1 MKFLCKIVLLFFLFF
16 LSAPSIISLCDDS
29 ADLSSFFNLSEE
41 EEEENIASFNEI
53 KVLPIFQSC
62 SLLPF
67 ERIFR
72 KKHFIID
79 DKFVESQTLIIFSPP
94 PELI

>member
-1 MKFLCKIVLLFFLFF
+1 MKILCKTVLLLFFFF
-16 LSAPSIISLCDDS
+16 LSAPTIISLYDDS
-29 ADLSSFFNLSEE
+29 ADVSSFFNLSEE
-41 EEEENIASFNEI
+41 EEEENIAGFNEI

-62 SLLPF
+62 VLFDF
-67 ERIFR
+67 EMIFR

-79 DKFVESQTLIIFSPP
+79 DQYVESQTLIIFSPP